1 MICGRV
7 LLTESILRENCWIC
21 ILPPQMKIVPIGFQ
35 HLPAP
40 SPPQSPAPG
49 PVTRSWA
56 GETIF
61 VCNNTIGSWG
71 EGITIG
77 NIIITVLLYSL
88 FYHRDPNNILSC
100 LTLDCKDTRH
110 RADIRHSCQ
119 LSIIALP
126 GVSWIW
132 LHPLIHPV
140 QSHTFVVHSKQIAV
154 GCTKEL
160 QILFLKHQPTK
171 MSHPNV
177 LRSCTRT

>member
-1 MICGRV
+1 MKYSSLKEV
-7 LLTESILRENCWIC
+7 SLVTL

-35 HLPAP
+35 LLPAP

-110 RADIRHSCQ
+110 RADIRQ
-119 LSIIALP
+119 LSNIALP

-132 LHPLIHPV
+132 LHPVIHQHPRATHSLCTANSQRWDV
-140 QSHTFVVHSKQIAV
+140 QENFNSY
-154 GCTKEL
+154 
-160 QILFLKHQPTK
+160 FLSINYKDV
-171 MSHPNV
+171 S
-177 LRSCTRT
+177 S